1 MSNKLIFESSP
12 YLQQHANNP
21 VHWFPWSDEAFNKA
35 IKEKKP
41 VFLSIGYSSCHWCHV
56 MEKESFENQ
65 EIAEIMNT
73 HFINIK
79 VDREE
84 RPDIDS
90 IYMQAVQAI
99 SGQGGWPLSVFLTPS
114 KKPFYGGTYF
124 PPEDRSGIPS
134 FPRVLLTVSKT
145 FKEKQSELENHAET
159 ITTQLEKSLL
169 TLAKDSVISTE
180 LITRATKI
188 IEENF
193 DSEYGGFSKAPKFP
207 QVMIIEFLL
216 QLYAIS
222 KNKKA
227 LSMAT
232 ITLEKMAKGGIFDQ
246 IGGGFHRYSTDDKWL
261 IPHFEK
267 MLYDNALLI
276 PVYLHA
282 FQITKN
288 SLFENTAINTI
299 EYIIEEM
306 TDSNGG
312 FYSAEDAD
320 SEGEEGTYY
329 LWDIDEIKEILDTNI
344 TDLFEDYFG
353 ITKTGNFE
361 GKNILHIPEN
371 TKESKQIS
379 HKKNTAINLAK
390 ILLQKKRKT
399 RPRPF
404 KDKKIICSWNGM
416 MIKAMA
422 EAGKVLKNQKYIQY
436 AEKTAT
442 FILNNLYENN
452 RLHRTHIN
460 GKTKL
465 KAYLEDYAYLID
477 GLLALHSSTLEPKWL
492 EISLNLTNEMIDLY
506 WNKNQEI
513 FYDTGKDHEELIV
526 RPRDIF
532 DTAIPCGNSKAI
544 EILQILSN
552 ITEKPEY
559 KEISTHT
566 IESMGSWIGEH
577 PLGFSQW
584 LINLLK
590 LINTNKQLTI
600 LTQNPK
606 TTNQILTE
614 LNVFDPLLTIFGKN
628 SLKPSSIDNLETMHG
643 KNHTKE
649 NEITAFFCV
658 NKTCSEPLTSI
669 ESIKHIFKN
678 NINL

>member
-1 MSNKLIFESSP
+1 
-12 YLQQHANNP
+12 
-21 VHWFPWSDEAFNKA
+21 
-35 IKEKKP
+35 
-41 VFLSIGYSSCHWCHV
+41 
-56 MEKESFENQ
+56 
-65 EIAEIMNT
+65 
-73 HFINIK
+73 
-79 VDREE
+79 
-84 RPDIDS
+84 
-90 IYMQAVQAI
+90 
-99 SGQGGWPLSVFLTPS
+99 
-114 KKPFYGGTYF
+114 F

-422 EAGKVLKNQKYIQY
+422 EAGKVLKNQKYIQ
-436 AEKTAT
+436 
-442 FILNNLYENN
+442 
-452 RLHRTHIN
+452 
-460 GKTKL
+460 
-465 KAYLEDYAYLID
+465 
-477 GLLALHSSTLEPKWL
+477 
-492 EISLNLTNEMIDLY
+492 
-506 WNKNQEI
+506 
-513 FYDTGKDHEELIV
+513 
-526 RPRDIF
+526 
-532 DTAIPCGNSKAI
+532 
-544 EILQILSN
+544 
-552 ITEKPEY
+552 
-559 KEISTHT
+559 
-566 IESMGSWIGEH
+566 
-577 PLGFSQW
+577 
-584 LINLLK
+584 
-590 LINTNKQLTI
+590 
-600 LTQNPK
+600 
-606 TTNQILTE
+606 
-614 LNVFDPLLTIFGKN
+614 
-628 SLKPSSIDNLETMHG
+628 
-643 KNHTKE
+643 
-649 NEITAFFCV
+649 
-658 NKTCSEPLTSI
+658 
-669 ESIKHIFKN
+669 
-678 NINL
+678 

>member
-1 MSNKLIFESSP
+1 MSNQLIFESSP

-21 VHWFPWSDEAFNKA
+21 VHWFTWSEEAFNKA
-35 IKEKKP
+35 IEEKKP

-56 MEKESFENQ
+56 MEKESFENK

-90 IYMQAVQAI
+90 IYMQAVQAM
-99 SGQGGWPLSVFLTPS
+99 SGQGGWPLSVFLTPT

-124 PPEDRSGIPS
+124 PPEDRNGMPS

-145 FKEKQSELENHAET
+145 FKEKQSELEGHAET

-169 TLAKDSVISTE
+169 TVAKDSVISSE

-276 PVYLHA
+276 PAYLHA
-282 FQITKN
+282 FQITKKP
-288 SLFENTAINTI
+288 LFKNTAINTI

-329 LWDIDEIKEILDTNI
+329 LWTIDEIKEILDTNK
-344 TDLFEDYFG
+344 TDLFADYFG

-361 GKNILHIPEN
+361 GKNILHVPKNSKDFEEISPE
-371 TKESKQIS
+371 T
-379 HKKNTAINLAK
+379 NTAINSSK
-390 ILLQKKRKT
+390 TILQKR
-399 RPRPF
+399 R
-404 KDKKIICSWNGM
+404 N
-416 MIKAMA
+416 
-422 EAGKVLKNQKYIQY
+422 
-436 AEKTAT
+436 
-442 FILNNLYENN
+442 
-452 RLHRTHIN
+452 
-460 GKTKL
+460 
-465 KAYLEDYAYLID
+465 
-477 GLLALHSSTLEPKWL
+477 
-492 EISLNLTNEMIDLY
+492 
-506 WNKNQEI
+506 
-513 FYDTGKDHEELIV
+513 
-526 RPRDIF
+526 
-532 DTAIPCGNSKAI
+532 
-544 EILQILSN
+544 
-552 ITEKPEY
+552 
-559 KEISTHT
+559 
-566 IESMGSWIGEH
+566 
-577 PLGFSQW
+577 
-584 LINLLK
+584 
-590 LINTNKQLTI
+590 
-600 LTQNPK
+600 
-606 TTNQILTE
+606 
-614 LNVFDPLLTIFGKN
+614 
-628 SLKPSSIDNLETMHG
+628 
-643 KNHTKE
+643 
-649 NEITAFFCV
+649 
-658 NKTCSEPLTSI
+658 
-669 ESIKHIFKN
+669 
-678 NINL
+678 

>member
-1 MSNKLIFESSP
+1 M
-12 YLQQHANNP
+12 
-21 VHWFPWSDEAFNKA
+21 
-35 IKEKKP
+35 
-41 VFLSIGYSSCHWCHV
+41 
-56 MEKESFENQ
+56 
-65 EIAEIMNT
+65 
-73 HFINIK
+73 
-79 VDREE
+79 
-84 RPDIDS
+84 
-90 IYMQAVQAI
+90 
-99 SGQGGWPLSVFLTPS
+99 
-114 KKPFYGGTYF
+114 
-124 PPEDRSGIPS
+124 
-134 FPRVLLTVSKT
+134 
-145 FKEKQSELENHAET
+145 
-159 ITTQLEKSLL
+159 
-169 TLAKDSVISTE
+169 
-180 LITRATKI
+180 
-188 IEENF
+188 
-193 DSEYGGFSKAPKFP
+193 
-207 QVMIIEFLL
+207 
-216 QLYAIS
+216 
-222 KNKKA
+222 NKKA

-276 PVYLHA
+276 PAYLHA
-282 FQITKN
+282 FQITKKP
-288 SLFENTAINTI
+288 LFKNTAINTI

-329 LWDIDEIKEILDTNI
+329 LWTIDEIKEILDTNK
-344 TDLFEDYFG
+344 TDLFADYFG

-361 GKNILHIPEN
+361 GKNILHVPKNSKDFEEISPE
-371 TKESKQIS
+371 T
-379 HKKNTAINLAK
+379 NTAINSAK
-390 ILLQKKRKT
+390 TILQKRRKT

-422 EAGKVLKNQKYIQY
+422 EAGKVFKNQKYIEY
-436 AEKTAT
+436 AEKAAT

-452 RLHRTHIN
+452 RLHRTHID

-506 WNKNQEI
+506 WNQNQEI
-513 FYDTGKDHEELIV
+513 FYDTGIDHEKLIV

-552 ITEKPEY
+552 ITENQEY
-559 KEISTHT
+559 KKISKHT
-566 IESMGSWIGEH
+566 IESMGSWITEH

-590 LINTNKQLTI
+590 LVNVNKQLTLLI
-600 LTQNPK
+600 KNPK
-606 TTNQILTE
+606 ITNQIITE
-614 LNVFDPLLTIFGKN
+614 LNLFDPLLTIFGKN
-628 SLKPSSIDNLETMHG
+628 SFEQSPIDSLETMEG
-643 KNHTKE
+643 KHSKE
-649 NEITAFFCV
+649 NEITAFLCV

-669 ESIKHIFKN
+669 ESIKEILKEQN
-678 NINL
+678 